1 MAALAEAYGVENV
14 QVHGFEMQKEQAAKL
29 EKTLQAKFGPSSKSH
44 LHVHV
49 LGASNTEGELMMC
62 ANGWYNK
69 WHLKQGNE
77 RCKEAAAV
85 PITKL
90 DTFAKTH
97 EFGRVEYIK
106 IDTEGHGMSA
116 GHLRPGECVE

>member
-1 MAALAEAYGVENV
+1 
-14 QVHGFEMQKEQAAKL
+14 MQRGQAAKL
-29 EKTLQAKFGPSSKSH
+29 EKTLQAKIGPSSKSH

-49 LGASNTEGELMMC
+49 LAALNTEGELMMC
-62 ANGWYNK
+62 HCASGWYNK
-69 WHLKQGNE
+69 RDLKQGNE

-90 DTFAKTH
+90 DTFIKTR

-106 IDTEGHGMSA
+106 IDTEGHVLDGMTE
-116 GHLRPGECVE
+116 LLTTPGVLGVAPFEYA